1 MFIYDAVCWQAQ
13 ARPEKPACQFD
24 LWAYQTVTFYSPL
37 QTYPSSSLIRGLWL
51 WNLCSTRFSLRLPA
65 PNNGLNLHACSLSCT
80 TEKNKVPSP
89 TWILSEYKIISTLS
103 TTQLALCTVWFI
115 SDIRWQSAMDCD
127 SQVPCYKK
135 GEHESLT
142 VTVIKL
148 SKNTEHCIFDSKSLV
163 IGRSETIL
171 TSQSTF
177 SSPGY

>member
-51 WNLCSTRFSLRLPA
+51 WNLCSTSFSLRLPA

-80 TEKNKVPSP
+80 TEKNKVPPP

-103 TTQLALCTVWFI
+103 TTQLALCTLRFI
-115 SDIRWQSAMDCD
+115 SDIRRQSARDCD
-127 SQVPCYKK
+127 SQVPCYKE

-148 SKNTEHCIFDSKSLV
+148 SKKIQNTASLTA
-163 IGRSETIL
+163 RAL
-171 TSQSTF
+171 L
-177 SSPGY
+177 